1 MLSIIAQRVIPTLRF
16 PGALRVAAADDDT
29 AAEVEEDGGGESDV
43 EDMVG

>member
-16 PGALRVAAADDDT
+16 PGALRVAASDDDT
-29 AAEVEEDGGGESDV
+29 AAEVEEDVVGEADV